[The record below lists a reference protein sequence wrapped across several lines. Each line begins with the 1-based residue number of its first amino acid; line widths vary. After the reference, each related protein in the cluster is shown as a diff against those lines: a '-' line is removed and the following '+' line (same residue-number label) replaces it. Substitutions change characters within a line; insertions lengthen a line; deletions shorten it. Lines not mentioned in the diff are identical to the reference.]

1 MPDAILSHCPR
12 KEIPMP
18 ILTVADSKPLYKGRV
33 FSLHRDT
40 VALSE
45 GAATTTIDVIR
56 HPGASAV
63 VPVSRNG
70 RILLIRQYRY
80 CLGQTIW
87 EIPAGTVEPGET
99 PMACARRELEEE
111 AGVTADQWD
120 SLTTLTPVPGY
131 SDERIHL
138 FVARGLT
145 PAAQRLD
152 PDEILE
158 PRMVSWKSAIAMI
171 RKGEIGDAKT
181 ICGIYLAR
189 EYLESRGEPMKSESD
204 DN

>member
-1 MPDAILSHCPR
+1 
-12 KEIPMP
+12 MP
-18 ILTVADSKPLYKGRV
+18 IMTVVDSKILYNGRV

-40 VALSE
+40 VALSN
-45 GAATTTIDVIR
+45 GATTTMNVIR
-56 HPGASAV
+56 HPGATAI
-63 VPVSRNG
+63 VPVSDGG

-87 EIPAGTVEPGET
+87 EIPAGTIEPGET

-111 AGVTADQWD
+111 AGVTAHRWD
-120 SLTTLTPVPGY
+120 PLTILTPVPGY

-145 PAAQRLD
+145 PAAQGLD
-152 PDEILE
+152 SDEIVE
-158 PRMVSWKSAIAMI
+158 PRMVSWESAMTMI
-171 RKGEIGDAKT
+171 QKGEIGDTKT

-189 EYLESRGEPMKSESD
+189 EYLDGREGSVRAGSVGD
-204 DN
+204 